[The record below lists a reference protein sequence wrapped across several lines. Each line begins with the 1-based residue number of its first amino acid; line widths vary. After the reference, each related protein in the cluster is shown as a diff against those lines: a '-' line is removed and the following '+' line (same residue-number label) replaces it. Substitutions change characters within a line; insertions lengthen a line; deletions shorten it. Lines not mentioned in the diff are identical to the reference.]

1 MELKHEHKDDHAQL
15 STGRLEALSD
25 GIFAIAITITV
36 IELKVP
42 LHGDFS
48 SLAELLPF
56 FIAYIISF
64 QSIGTYWMNHHHLL
78 KTTDHV
84 STGMM
89 WANLHLLFWVSLTPF
104 TTIWVGEQHNS
115 ALPTAL
121 YAAVLFFC
129 AVAYTILQYTVVH
142 HSSKRESLLQELTRS
157 HKGTISLLAYLIS
170 IGTAFINPIISD
182 VLIIIVGIMWL
193 IPDKRIAKFL

>member
-1 MELKHEHKDDHAQL
+1 MPAPEHHHDHARL
-15 STGRLEALSD
+15 STSRLEALSD
-25 GIFAIAITITV
+25 AVFAIAITITV

-48 SLAELLPF
+48 SLTELIPF

-78 KTTDHV
+78 KATDHV
-84 STGMM
+84 SPGIM
-89 WANLHLLFWVSLTPF
+89 WANLHLLFWLSLIPF
-104 TTIWVGEQHNS
+104 TTIWIGEQHNS
-115 ALPTAL
+115 AIPTAL
-121 YAAVLFFC
+121 YAAILFLC
-129 AVAYTILQYTVVH
+129 AIAYTILQFTVVYH
-142 HSSKRESLLQELTRS
+142 ASKREHLLAELS
-157 HKGTISLLAYLIS
+157 SSNKGLVSLLAYFVA
-170 IGTAFINPIISD
+170 IGAAFINPIISD